1 MYAQLRNL
9 PDDTTHVFISCG
21 GNDAL
26 RIASVLNKP
35 AESVGHAMDV
45 FTEIKNQFEERYSR
59 MIQAVCNRI
68 AKVTICTVH
77 DSVPEYTE
85 RALTALSM
93 FNEAILKEASRVNAP
108 VIGAAE
114 RFIESIFKEGLNK
127 QQRHHVHLSE
137 TQKTALNVGSRYG
150 KPVLLKVDSKQMH
163 EDGFEFFKTENDVCL
178 VDCVPVKYLEK

>member
-1 MYAQLRNL
+1 MDIKKISKYLSFILRHK
-9 PDDTTHVFISCG
+9 PDSIGLELSDEGWANIEELITRTKKFKLTKESIQIVVDTNDKKRFLIS
-21 GNDAL
+21 NDGQ
-26 RIASVLNKP
+26 RIKANQGHSIQVELEL
-35 AESVGHAMDV
+35 ESIIPPD
-45 FTEIKNQFEERYSR
+45 
-59 MIQAVCNRI
+59 
-68 AKVTICTVH
+68 
-77 DSVPEYTE
+77 
-85 RALTALSM
+85 
-93 FNEAILKEASRVNAP
+93 ILLH
-108 VIGAAE
+108 GTAE